1 MAVQGIIFKFL
12 VTLLF
17 IKGIVHGYGKGKRL
31 VGSGSLNLGSVGNA
45 GLSVQNGQVSAT
57 GNINLP
63 GGSSVNANLQNGTLS
78 GSANVALPGGSNV
91 NVGVNQNGQVSGS
104 ANLQLPGGSS
114 VNANLKNG
122 QVSGSGTLQLPG
134 GSSINANL
142 QNGQISGGGNIN
154 LGNGGQAS
162 VNVQNGQLSAGLKQ
176 PGGSSG
182 GSAMGGGGSSFQPGN
197 MGGSFN
203 FKPGQMTGGSG
214 MSGNSGSGSGTGF
227 NMGSGGGS
235 NGFNIGSGFNT
246 GSGSG
251 SGSGSGGFNMGSGSG
266 SGSGGFNMGSGSGSG
281 SGSGGF
287 NMGSGSGS
295 GSGSGGFNMG
305 SGSGSGSGSGGFN
318 MGSGSGGFNM
328 GSGVSSGSSSGSG
341 TGGLN
346 MGSGSGSL
354 GSASGSGS
362 GNTGMGS
369 VTNSGGSAV
378 GTTAV
383 KSGATQAGISG
394 QNPPSGSCLCLTGT
408 NVVVHANGGIN
419 AQKLGSISQ
428 PKCVTY
434 TGSKITPCL
443 HDATTNDK
451 RAWFKIS
458 LNGQVGWIAGDY
470 LAVADR
476 SRCSSGSSSSTGGS
490 SSSSGVSG
498 TSTPGGSGNQ
508 QQASSGTLSN
518 CFPGAEMNALEQK
531 LLQYESLRTTA
542 YDAQPKSSYKDWTVC
557 VGFNLK
563 RGNARNVFAKALPGV
578 NFDAVYNGQ
587 ALTREQCM
595 KLFAYDLDANY
606 VSQPKGRFGASF
618 CQLPRNV
625 KIAIVNA
632 YYRGDMGPK
641 TQSLIA
647 NGDWCHVKAE
657 YLNHGDYIN
666 CVSKGIPGVC
676 TRMDWNADQFQSM
689 CSGKTSNSSSSHG
702 GSSPIQNSGS
712 GSCDPV
718 AKEYACKLLQLYN
731 TGKLSLWDA
740 HASKEHDSAFCINNI
755 RDTCNGGKAQRSSYT
770 CSECPS
776 GAPGGSVC
784 LNPNLL
790 KYVYNLG
797 SRGTEKVLVNEFAGA
812 CHHCGSWHYEGK
824 AVDLQTSS
832 RNQDYMDTCRRFGG
846 APLDEHSHIHCTIKN

>member
-1 MAVQGIIFKFL
+1 
-12 VTLLF
+12 
-17 IKGIVHGYGKGKRL
+17 
-31 VGSGSLNLGSVGNA
+31 
-45 GLSVQNGQVSAT
+45 
-57 GNINLP
+57 
-63 GGSSVNANLQNGTLS
+63 
-78 GSANVALPGGSNV
+78 
-91 NVGVNQNGQVSGS
+91 
-104 ANLQLPGGSS
+104 
-114 VNANLKNG
+114 
-122 QVSGSGTLQLPG
+122 
-134 GSSINANL
+134 
-142 QNGQISGGGNIN
+142 
-154 LGNGGQAS
+154 
-162 VNVQNGQLSAGLKQ
+162 
-176 PGGSSG
+176 
-182 GSAMGGGGSSFQPGN
+182 MGGGGSSFQPGN

-203 FKPGQMTGGSG
+203 FKPGQMTGSSG

-295 GSGSGGFNMG
+295 GSGSCGFNMG

-369 VTNSGGSAV
+369 VTNSGGAAV

-383 KSGATQAGISG
+383 KSGATQAPTLTSSCSPSAGISG
-394 QNPPSGSCLCLTGT
+394 QNPPSGSCLCLAGT

-490 SSSSGVSG
+490 SSSSVSG

-578 NFDAVYNGQ
+578 SFDAVYNGQ
-587 ALTREQCM
+587 PLTREQCM

-618 CQLPRNV
+618 CQLPLNV

-689 CSGKTSNSSSSHG
+689 CSGKTSSSS
-702 GSSPIQNSGS
+702 SSPIQNSGS

-790 KYVYNLG
+790 KYVYDLG

-846 APLDEHSHIHCTIKN
+846 TPLDEHSHIHCTIKN